1 MGKKVFCIRACC
13 LVLVEFN
20 GWVGLVGGGWLGCWC
35 DFGVGLVGVWG
46 VWGVVVCIDDGYEVE
61 GF

>member
-20 GWVGLVGGGWLGCWC
+20 GWVGLVGGGWG
-35 DFGVGLVGVWG
+35 FWG
-46 VWGVVVCIDDGYEVE
+46 VWVVVVCIDDGYEVE